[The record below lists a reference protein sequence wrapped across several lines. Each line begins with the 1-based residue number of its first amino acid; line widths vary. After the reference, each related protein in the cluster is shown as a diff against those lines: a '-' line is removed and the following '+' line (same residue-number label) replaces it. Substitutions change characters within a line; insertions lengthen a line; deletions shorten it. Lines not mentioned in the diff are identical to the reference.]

1 MPGLIRSIKS
11 KSLICILIILFVVF
25 RYQLKEFSIILN
37 RINYDQI
44 LTIKNEVDDST
55 ENNIDD
61 QINESSVN
69 QTCNECYR
77 IS

>member
-1 MPGLIRSIKS
+1 
-11 KSLICILIILFVVF
+11 VF